1 CHIDVGRKRDH
12 PHIARS
18 CELPDRRYRM
28 CEDRSENDL
37 ATLVERL
44 LRSLLG
50 AGRAAAVVLEQKLQ
64 IRNVELGERHF
75 GGVAHRGTGGAG
87 VTGGGQRQ
95 DEPDLDL
102 TLADT
107 AGGSRGRGRR
117 RTAKD
122 VARRVPAAGGQQ
134 GGCDKYRR
142 PSSGPPRSRS
152 PRPRRS
158 QHWTGLPGTPGH
170 RPYSTMAIGHLVGNA

>member
-1 CHIDVGRKRDH
+1 
-12 PHIARS
+12 S
-18 CELPDRRYRM
+18 CELPDRRHRM

-37 ATLVERL
+37 ATLIERL

-95 DEPDLDL
+95 DRPAPCPDPPP
-102 TLADT
+102 TP
-107 AGGSRGRGRR
+107 GGS
-117 RTAKD
+117 
-122 VARRVPAAGGQQ
+122 P
-134 GGCDKYRR
+134 
-142 PSSGPPRSRS
+142 GP
-152 PRPRRS
+152 
-158 QHWTGLPGTPGH
+158 G
-170 RPYSTMAIGHLVGNA
+170 